1 MFIFASGIA
10 VIIASALPSIKSIE
24 PILQGIG
31 GSLVATGVAGIA
43 LFLYVKET
51 EDIRQRLQLISD
63 AGLQRVFP
71 VRSVQIKGEYDERL
85 LDAKEIDILG
95 FGMASLREDYG
106 DEFPAWSHRARV
118 RILLLDPSFPTNKQS
133 YADQRDIEEHNQPG
147 KIRNDVALFLK
158 FVAEKRGI
166 DRSRFEVRL
175 LRCLPSVNIFR
186 AGDNLFWGPYLL
198 GAPSRNTPT
207 LLVGSGFLQ
216 RRLREHFDDLWRSG
230 EFSCPAFPLPPI
242 K

>member
-1 MFIFASGIA
+1 MR
-10 VIIASALPSIKSIE
+10 
-24 PILQGIG
+24 
-31 GSLVATGVAGIA
+31 A

-51 EDIRQRLQLISD
+51 EDIRQKLQLISD

-71 VRSVQIKGEYDERL
+71 VRSVQIKYEYDEKL
-85 LDAKEIDILG
+85 QDANEIDILG

-133 YADQRDIEEHNQPG
+133 YADQRDIEERNQPG
-147 KIRNDVALFLK
+147 KIRKDVELFLK
-158 FVAEKRGI
+158 FICEKKGI
-166 DRSRFEVRL
+166 DSSRFEVRL

-186 AGDNLFWGPYLL
+186 AGDNVFWGPYLI

-216 RRLREHFDDLWRSG
+216 RRLQEHFDDLWRNTD
-230 EFSCPAFPLPPI
+230 FSVQAFPLPPV